1 MSPIGSLIAAPLPRH
16 LPVRVAAALAV
27 RGGWQVE
34 DNSVESLLRRID
46 RFGTVVFAFSGTLT
60 AVGNDMGV
68 LGAMILA
75 TVTAVG
81 GGTIRDLL
89 LGAGR
94 KAFWIDNVSVL
105 NVCVITCLLTLT
117 VWPVLA
123 RRLDIKDNS
132 AWPFCLSDALGMS
145 AFAVLGADR
154 GLDANCSPQGGVV
167 CGLLSATGGGVV
179 RDVLCLKPP
188 RILQAN
194 RSMYGTPALV
204 GSMLYVTMRTVL
216 SAREDLALA
225 VGFLGCL
232 SLRVCAF
239 TFGIA
244 PPSAKTPLTL
254 NKVGGLV
261 D

>member
-105 NVCVITCLLTLT
+105 NVRDHVLAHADR
-117 VWPVLA
+117 VAGLA

-132 AWPFCLSDALGMS
+132 AWPFCPSDALGMS
-145 AFAVLGADR
+145 AFAVLGARPRPRRQLLAAGRRRVRAAERDR
-154 GLDANCSPQGGVV
+154 RRRRARRALPQAAAHPPGEPLD
-167 CGLLSATGGGVV
+167 V
-179 RDVLCLKPP
+179 RHAGAR
-188 RILQAN
+188 RIDAV
-194 RSMYGTPALV
+194 RHD
-204 GSMLYVTMRTVL
+204 
-216 SAREDLALA
+216 SAR
-225 VGFLGCL
+225 C
-232 SLRVCAF
+232 SRRRR
-239 TFGIA
+239 I
-244 PPSAKTPLTL
+244 PRWPSASSAASSAARVRLRSGSHRPARLAPRSS
-254 NKVGGLV
+254 
-261 D
+261 

>member
-1 MSPIGSLIAAPLPRH
+1 MSPLGSIVAAAPLPRH
-16 LPVRVAAALAV
+16 LPVRMAAALAL

-34 DNSVESLLRRID
+34 GVSIESTLGRVAL
-46 RFGTVVFAFSGTLT
+46 FGTVVFAFSGTLT
-60 AVGNDMGV
+60 AVRSDMGL

-89 LGAGR
+89 LGTGR
-94 KAFWIDNVSVL
+94 KAFWIEDVTVL

-117 VWPVLA
+117 VWPALA
-123 RRLDIKDNS
+123 RRLDIKDS
-132 AWPFCLSDALGMS
+132 AWPFCVSDALGMS

-154 GLDANCSPQGGVV
+154 GLDAGVGAQGGAL

-216 SAREDLALA
+216 SAPEDLALA

-254 NKVGGLV
+254 NKVDGLV